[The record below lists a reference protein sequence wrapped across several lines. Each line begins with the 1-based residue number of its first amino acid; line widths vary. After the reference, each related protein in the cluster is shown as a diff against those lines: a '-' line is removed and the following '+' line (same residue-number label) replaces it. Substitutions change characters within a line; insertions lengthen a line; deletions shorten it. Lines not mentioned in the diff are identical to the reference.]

1 MRLYTTCA
9 FSEKKKNTVVLFW
22 SAYSQSELGPDCEVI
37 IKELV
42 PYGKFFCTMRAYWS
56 PVCLPD
62 RDTFYKNDLSLM

>member
-1 MRLYTTCA
+1 M
-9 FSEKKKNTVVLFW
+9 VVLFW

-62 RDTFYKNDLSLM
+62 RDTFY